1 MDTNDSKNEEQVIR
15 ISEKVI
21 LTLREASAY
30 SGVGRNKLA
39 KMSGEPGCSFVLY
52 IGSKRFYKRK
62 QLEEFLLSS
71 KTI

>member
-1 MDTNDSKNEEQVIR
+1 MSKNLDIR

-21 LTLREASAY
+21 LSLEEASAY

-39 KMSGEPGCSFVLY
+39 RLSREPGCKFVLY

-62 QLEEFLLSS
+62 ELEEFLLNSEAV
-71 KTI
+71 